1 MKKIYALL
9 TIILL
14 TVTMGYSVAE
24 AASLNA
30 PTSVKAVTVSSNQ
43 INLSWVDTNPS
54 ESGFE
59 IWRSL
64 NQTTGFTLLGTTG
77 KDVSTYANL
86 NLSAGTTYYYKVRAF
101 KQLGSGNEYSL
112 YSDPPANATTL
123 TAIPASPSSLS
134 ATAVSSSQIN
144 LAWADNSTNESG
156 FKIERATSSS
166 GPWSL
171 IATLGANV
179 TSYSNTGLAA
189 STTYYY
195 RAYAYNTAGNSG
207 YSNTAYAT
215 TQSSAT
221 IPNAPG
227 SITASAASSSQI
239 NLAWAD
245 NSTNESGF
253 NIERATSS
261 SGPWSLLATLGA
273 NVTSYSNTGLAAST
287 TYYYRA
293 YAYNTAGNSGYSNT
307 AYATTQSSVTIPNAP
322 GSITASAASSSQI
335 NLAWIDNST
344 NESGFKIERAT
355 SSSGPWSLIANTNV
369 TSYSDTG
376 LAAST
381 TYYYRAYAYN
391 TAGNSGYSNTAYAIT
406 QSSATIPNTPG
417 SITAS
422 AVSVSQINL
431 AWADNSTNESGFNI
445 ERATSSSGPWSQ
457 IATLGANVT
466 SYSNTGLSA
475 STAYYYRAYA
485 YNIAGNS
492 GYSNTAY
499 ATTISGFNFSLS
511 NSGNKS
517 VSPGSSI
524 TNGITATLLS
534 GTSQAVSFSV
544 SGLPTGATGSFSST
558 SCGVTCTTTLAIN
571 TLTTTPAGSSTV
583 TVTATGGGVIKTASF
598 TLTVNSIS
606 SGGQTGW
613 AERFGGAQNDAGYSV
628 TVDGSGDII
637 VVGTFQGTADL
648 GGGPVTSVGAADMYV
663 AKYSPS
669 GLYQWSKH
677 FGGSGTITPRAV
689 ALDASGNVVVTG
701 SFTGTVNFG
710 GGSVTGTSYTND
722 IFVAKYSSSGAYL
735 WSKTFGSTGDDS
747 GYGIAIDSGGNVV
760 VAGTFSAY
768 VDFGGGYLIGYGT
781 RNLFL
786 AKYSPSGA
794 YIWSKTIGNGS
805 NNMPYGMAVDNN
817 DNILVTGSFNN
828 SLDFGGGTLTS
839 NGQSDIFLAKYSSS
853 GAHVWSRGFGSSGS
867 DVGYGIAV
875 DGSGNVVVTGSFMGT
890 VDFGGGTLTS
900 NGQQDVFLAK
910 YSSSG
915 TYLWARSQG
924 GIYSDQGNSVAID
937 GSGNVIV
944 TGQFYSPV
952 DFGGGLIT
960 GGESIDIFAA
970 KYSAS
975 GTHLWSEGFGGPY
988 TDVGMGIAV
997 DNAGE
1002 IIVTGY
1008 FYGTADFGGPI
1019 LTSAWNDIFMFK
1031 LTL

>member
-1 MKKIYALL
+1 MKNNYV
-9 TIILL
+9 L
-14 TVTMGYSVAE
+14 TVICLLFLLLSCAPNSETVTNTSDGIDPIPPTV
-24 AASLNA
+24 NTFTIP
-30 PTSVKAVTVSSNQ
+30 PTS
-43 INLSWVDTNPS
+43 
-54 ESGFE
+54 
-59 IWRSL
+59 
-64 NQTTGFTLLGTTG
+64 
-77 KDVSTYANL
+77 
-86 NLSAGTTYYYKVRAF
+86 
-101 KQLGSGNEYSL
+101 
-112 YSDPPANATTL
+112 TTL
-123 TAIPASPSSLS
+123 TVPITAFTAS
-134 ATAVSSSQIN
+134 
-144 LAWADNSTNESG
+144 DNIQVTGYLVNE
-156 FKIERATSSS
+156 
-166 GPWSL
+166 
-171 IATLGANV
+171 
-179 TSYSNTGLAA
+179 
-189 STTYYY
+189 
-195 RAYAYNTAGNSG
+195 
-207 YSNTAYAT
+207 
-215 TQSSAT
+215 SSAT
-221 IPNAPG
+221 PSPTAAGWSFTAPIG
-227 SITASAASSSQI
+227 YTFGSSGTKTLYSWAKDEAGNVSSYKSASITI
-239 NLAWAD
+239 D
-245 NSTNESGF
+245 
-253 NIERATSS
+253 
-261 SGPWSLLATLGA
+261 
-273 NVTSYSNTGLAAST
+273 
-287 TYYYRA
+287 
-293 YAYNTAGNSGYSNT
+293 
-307 AYATTQSSVTIPNAP
+307 
-322 GSITASAASSSQI
+322 TAS
-335 NLAWIDNST
+335 
-344 NESGFKIERAT
+344 
-355 SSSGPWSLIANTNV
+355 P
-369 TSYSDTG
+369 
-376 LAAST
+376 
-381 TYYYRAYAYN
+381 
-391 TAGNSGYSNTAYAIT
+391 
-406 QSSATIPNTPG
+406 P
-417 SITAS
+417 
-422 AVSVSQINL
+422 
-431 AWADNSTNESGFNI
+431 
-445 ERATSSSGPWSQ
+445 
-457 IATLGANVT
+457 
-466 SYSNTGLSA
+466 
-475 STAYYYRAYA
+475 
-485 YNIAGNS
+485 
-492 GYSNTAY
+492 
-499 ATTISGFNFSLS
+499 
-511 NSGNKS
+511 
-517 VSPGSSI
+517 
-524 TNGITATLLS
+524 
-534 GTSQAVSFSV
+534 
-544 SGLPTGATGSFSST
+544 
-558 SCGVTCTTTLAIN
+558 
-571 TLTTTPAGSSTV
+571 
-583 TVTATGGGVIKTASF
+583 
-598 TLTVNSIS
+598 
-606 SGGQTGW
+606 GQTGW

-1019 LTSAWNDIFMFK
+1019 LTSTWNDIFLFK
-1031 LTL
+1031 HTP